1 MKNKIICN
9 KCNTLMIHR
18 DMVKGYLVTRV
29 YLYHKRKDC
38 IKMFNE
44 EIKENGN

>member
-1 MKNKIICN
+1 MIIKKMGYEHYKISD
-9 KCNTLMIHR
+9 MI
-18 DMVKGYLVTRV
+18 KGYLVTRV

-44 EIKENGN
+44 EFKENGK